1 MRDLEE
7 SRSEPEAE
15 NRWTLL
21 TGEDAGVKR
30 MAVLLAAA

>member
-1 MRDLEE
+1 MQDLEE

-21 TGEDAGVKR
+21 IGDDAGVKR
-30 MAVLLAAA
+30 MTDLLAAA